1 MRKCAKQQSC
11 SAGTCRCPADLVPF
25 KEDTECRAYTP
36 KDLIY
41 LVFRCVWTMLKKLQQ
56 ILRLDM
62 TEYRTSHCQDLIFA
76 RCFPVFPSRFL
87 HVFLPF
93 SNPVC
98 LNLQPT
104 QGPKLPWLSWWE
116 SEEST
121 WRLQKY
127 NFACLCHV
135 SKILWAKKDCLGN
148 FLIYMVLV
156 LVWFLCNFVG
166 KISSSNFVSQPAPS
180 SNCARKDTR
189 TRSPGAGG
197 RSRACRCFCS
207 HL

>member
-148 FLIYMVLV
+148 LLIYMVLV
-156 LVWFLCNFVG
+156 LYSVFFM
-166 KISSSNFVSQPAPS
+166 
-180 SNCARKDTR
+180 
-189 TRSPGAGG
+189 
-197 RSRACRCFCS
+197 
-207 HL
+207 